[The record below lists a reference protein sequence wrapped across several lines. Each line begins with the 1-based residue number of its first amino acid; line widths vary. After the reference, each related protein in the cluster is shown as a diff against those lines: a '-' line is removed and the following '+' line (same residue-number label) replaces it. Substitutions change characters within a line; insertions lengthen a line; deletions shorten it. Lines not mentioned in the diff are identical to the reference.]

1 MRKNDEE
8 KKDMPTIR
16 IRAAG
21 DAHVTTFHIPTG
33 SKLFINGAEVV

>member
-21 DAHVTTFHIPTG
+21 DAHVTTFHIPVG
-33 SKLFINGAEVV
+33 STLLVNGVEVV